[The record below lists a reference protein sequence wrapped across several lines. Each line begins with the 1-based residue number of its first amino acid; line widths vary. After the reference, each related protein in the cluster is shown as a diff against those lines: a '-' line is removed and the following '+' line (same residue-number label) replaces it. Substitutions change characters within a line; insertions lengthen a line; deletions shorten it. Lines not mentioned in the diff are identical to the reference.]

1 MSKGAHLGELE
12 QMVLLAVLQ
21 LKEDAFGVSV
31 MEELGERGSREVSR
45 GALYVTLDRLEAKG
59 LLRSRLGDPVPG
71 RGGRPRRYLSVT
83 ETGITVLQDSRATL
97 ARMWEGLDAV
107 LEKR

>member
-1 MSKGAHLGELE
+1 MSKGTHLGELE

-21 LKEDAFGVSV
+21 LKEEAFGISV
-31 MEELGERGSREVSR
+31 MNELRERGSREVSR

-59 LLRSRLGDPVPG
+59 FLDSRLGDPIPG

-83 ETGITVLQDSRATL
+83 EAGIEALQESRATL

-107 LEKR
+107 FEKR

>member
-21 LKEDAFGVSV
+21 LKEDAFGISV
-31 MEELGERGSREVSR
+31 MRELGERGNRKVSR
-45 GALYVTLDRLEAKG
+45 GALYVTLDRMEAKG
-59 LLRSRLGDPVPG
+59 LLSSRLGEPVPG

-83 ETGITVLQDSRATL
+83 ESGVTALQESRATL
-97 ARMWEGLDAV
+97 TRMWEGLDTV